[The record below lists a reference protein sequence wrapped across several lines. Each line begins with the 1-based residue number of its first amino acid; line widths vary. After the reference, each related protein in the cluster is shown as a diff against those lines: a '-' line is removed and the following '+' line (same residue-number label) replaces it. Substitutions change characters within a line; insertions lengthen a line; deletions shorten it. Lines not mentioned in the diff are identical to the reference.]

1 MKFPLRAAPIIPN
14 DQLQYISN
22 ILSLS
27 EIQYKFPEV
36 GHIANVYEYVYILV
50 SWNLFLLGETF
61 FNNLP

>member
-36 GHIANVYEYVYILV
+36 GHIANVIFSRY
-50 SWNLFLLGETF
+50 LFMYKMNTTEKMI
-61 FNNLP
+61 